1 MCARRPRSLR
11 GCLPSFPSIQG
22 RGEGF
27 STRGFTL
34 IELMVVVMLIGV
46 LAVMAIPAMTTAQV
60 DRRAYNDAILVA
72 ELFREARTRA
82 MGRGAAEMILM
93 TESGN
98 FATGSGT
105 DRGTFQLWEGQV
117 MALPGILPVG
127 SPMSTCGAPT
137 IWPAAPVAGG
147 AVVSGA
153 ATAQLVDGVNLNGTI
168 ESQDQIWTTITGPG
182 GGAALNGA
190 YMCFTPMGRAFF
202 TAGTAGPAFVAGSPM
217 LGEVQIALS
226 RANSGSQVGI
236 TRTII
241 VPNSGATRII
251 SH

>member
-1 MCARRPRSLR
+1 
-11 GCLPSFPSIQG
+11 
-22 RGEGF
+22 
-27 STRGFTL
+27 
-34 IELMVVVMLIGV
+34 MVVVMLIGI
-46 LAVMAIPAMTTAQV
+46 LAVMAVPAMTTAQV

-72 ELFREARTRA
+72 ELFRSARTRA
-82 MGRGAAEMILM
+82 MGRGAAEMVLM
-93 TESGN
+93 TQSGD
-98 FATGSGT
+98 FTGPN
-105 DRGTFQLWEGQV
+105 RGTFQLWEGQV
-117 MALPGILPVG
+117 LALPGILPVG

-137 IWPAAPVAGG
+137 MWPATAAPAG
-147 AVVSGA
+147 AVTVGA

-168 ESQDQIWTTITGPG
+168 ESQDQIWTQIIGPG
-182 GGAALNGA
+182 GGAALNRA

-202 TAGTAGPAFVAGSPM
+202 SSTGGPAFVAGSPM